1 MDIKIEKVG
10 AQVEKIDIQDWVSI
24 EVQKS
29 EIWEINNPRVKGM
42 MRALVAI
49 VSNIDEL
56 EDAIKMDIINN
67 IFGLIG
73 IYGDKDFI
81 KNREEEGK

>member
-1 MDIKIEKVG
+1 MDIKIEKVE

-29 EIWEINNPRVKGM
+29 EMWEINNPRVKGM

-49 VSNIDEL
+49 VSNIDGL
-56 EDAIKMDIINN
+56 EDAIKMEIINN
-67 IFGLIG
+67 IFGLIR
-73 IYGDKDFI
+73 IYSDKDFI
-81 KNREEEGK
+81 RNREGKRK

>member
-1 MDIKIEKVG
+1 MDIKIEKVE

-29 EIWEINNPRVKGM
+29 EMWEINNPRVKGM

-49 VSNIDEL
+49 VSNIDGL
-56 EDAIKMDIINN
+56 EDAIKMEIINN
-67 IFGLIG
+67 IFGLIR

-81 KNREEEGK
+81 RNREGEGK